1 MSEIAHFFSPV
12 NTENILGY
20 NLLKETQLGKVFSI
34 FNEQE
39 NFPELENIHMALIG
53 VCESRNSE
61 NNMGC
66 KLAPDSVRDF
76 LYKLH
81 GTGFPL
87 QVADL
92 GNISPG
98 HSTEDTYFAL
108 RSTIDYLIRKNIIP
122 IIIGGSQDLTY
133 AQFLGYKDLEQ
144 TINITAIDSIF
155 DLGNPDEDITNHSYL
170 GKIILHQPNYLFN
183 YSNIG
188 YQTYLVDQNSLE
200 MMNRLYFDVYRLGQI
215 RDKIE
220 EAEPIIRQSDMI
232 SFDISAIKHS
242 DAPANPNASPNGFYS
257 EEACQIM
264 RYAGMNDKLSSIGIY
279 EINPDFDTNGK
290 TSHLAAQMIWC
301 FFDGFYNRKN
311 DFPSRSNPDYLR
323 FHVVLQDE
331 KYEINFYKSKKS
343 DRWWMEIPYPPQ
355 KGLKFERHTLI
366 PCSYKDYELAVNN
379 EIPDRWWQTYQKLS

>member
-1 MSEIAHFFSPV
+1 MSEISHFFSPV

-20 NLLKETQLGKVFSI
+20 HNLKETQLGKVFSI
-34 FNEQE
+34 FNEPE

-61 NNMGC
+61 NNKGC

-76 LYKLH
+76 LYKLY

-92 GNISPG
+92 GNINPG
-98 HSTEDTYFAL
+98 HSTDDTYFAL
-108 RSTIDYLIRKNIIP
+108 KSTIDVLIRKNIIP

-220 EAEPIIRQSDMI
+220 ESEPIIRQSDMI

-242 DAPANPNASPNGFYS
+242 DAPANPNASPNGFYA

-279 EINPDFDTNGK
+279 EINPDFDTSGK

-323 FHVVLQDE
+323 FHVVLQNE

>member
-61 NNMGC
+61 NNTGC

-76 LYKLH
+76 LYKLY

-87 QVADL
+87 KVADL
-92 GNISPG
+92 GNINPG
-98 HSTEDTYFAL
+98 HSTDDTYFAL
-108 RSTIDYLIRKNIIP
+108 RSTIDFLIRKNIIP

-220 EAEPIIRQSDMI
+220 ESEPIIRQSDMI

-279 EINPDFDTNGK
+279 EINPDFDTSGK

>member
-1 MSEIAHFFSPV
+1 MSDIAHFFSPV
-12 NTENILGY
+12 NIEEINNNQNY
-20 NLLKETQLGKVFSI
+20 KETQLGNLITIYK
-34 FNEQE
+34 EGDD
-39 NFPELENIHMALIG
+39 FPEIEGIDIALIG
-53 VCESRNSE
+53 VCEDRNSE
-61 NNMGC
+61 NNEGC
-66 KLAPDSVRDF
+66 KLAPDSVRPF
-76 LYKLH
+76 LYKLYD
-81 GTGFPL
+81 TGL
-87 QVADL
+87 NLKVADL
-92 GNISPG
+92 GNINPG
-98 HSTEDTYFAL
+98 HSTEDTFFAL
-108 RSTIDYLIRKNIIP
+108 RTTVDALIRKNIIP

-144 TINITAIDSIF
+144 TINITAIDSMF
-155 DLGNPDEDITNHSYL
+155 DLGNPDEDITNTSYL

-188 YQTYLVDQNSLE
+188 YQTYLVDQNSLQ

-232 SFDISAIKHS
+232 TFDITAIKHS

-279 EINPDFDTNGK
+279 ELNPKFDQNGK
-290 TSHLAAQMIWC
+290 TAHLAAQMIWC

-311 DFPSRSNPDYLR
+311 DFPSRTNPDYIR
-323 FHVVLQDE
+323 FHVVLQDD

-343 DRWWMEIPYPPQ
+343 DRWWMEIPYPPH
-355 KGLKFERHTLI
+355 KDLKFERHTLI
-366 PCSYKDYELAVNN
+366 PCSYKDYELAISN

>member
-1 MSEIAHFFSPV
+1 MSDIAQFFTPINLDQVS
-12 NTENILGY
+12 ENQPY
-20 NLLKETQLGKVFSI
+20 KEFQFGSDFTIYSEGSD
-34 FNEQE
+34 
-39 NFPELENIHMALIG
+39 FPELENIDIAIIG
-53 VCESRNSE
+53 VCEDRNAE
-61 NNMGC
+61 NNPGC
-66 KLAPDSVRDF
+66 SLAPDTVRNF
-76 LYKLH
+76 LYRLY
-81 GTGFPL
+81 TGSFASK
-87 QVADL
+87 VADL
-92 GNISPG
+92 GNINAG
-98 HSTEDTYFAL
+98 HTVEDTYFAVKATVDHL
-108 RSTIDYLIRKNIIP
+108 VRKNIVP

-144 TINITAIDSIF
+144 TINVTSIDSAF
-155 DLGNPDEDITNHSYL
+155 DLGDPEEEITNISYL

-188 YQTYLVDQNSLE
+188 YQTYLVSPHSFG
-200 MMNRLYFDVYRLGQI
+200 MMNRLYFDVYRLGQV

-220 EAEPIIRQSDMI
+220 EAEPIIRQADML
-232 SFDISAIKHS
+232 SFDITSIKHS
-242 DAPANPNASPNGFYS
+242 DAPANPNASPNGLYA

-264 RYAGMNDKLSSIGIY
+264 RYAGMSDKLTSLGIY
-279 EINPDFDTNGK
+279 EINPAFDTSGK

-301 FFDGFYNRKN
+301 FMDGFYNRKN
-311 DFPSRSNPDYLR
+311 DFPSRTNPDYMR

-343 DRWWMEIPYPPQ
+343 DRWWMEIPYPPH